1 LKVLCPEFEIRKLF
15 DYSERAHGK
24 GNLMN
29 QNHIAISKGSYKP
42 NYKNNHIGG
51 QVADETM
58 PVWDK
63 RVVRS
68 ELTLPLGFVLEDSF
82 ANKLREK
89 RPDKSA
95 LTDRAPTK
103 ALFHSEIM

>member
-15 DYSERAHGK
+15 DYSELADGK

-29 QNHIAISKGSYKP
+29 QNHIAIAKGSYKP
-42 NYKNNHIGG
+42 PYKHNHIGG

-63 RVVRS
+63 RLVRS
-68 ELTLPLGFVLEDSF
+68 ELALPLGFVLEDSF
-82 ANKLREK
+82 AKKLREK
-89 RPDKSA
+89 SPDKSA
-95 LTDRAPTK
+95 LTERAPSK